1 MNLIEQARKDLLKIT
16 TNKSSGFAVDI
27 TFDNK
32 DYNIVTVQGIYT
44 KHSNQIDP
52 QTGLSVT
59 SKNCSVSVSEA
70 ALVAAGY
77 TVRDTN
83 KKLVNMYG
91 HFVRF
96 IDSTGE
102 EGLYK
107 IIEQRP
113 DETVGLLVFILSDA
127 ENS

>member
-1 MNLIEQARKDLLKIT
+1 MGLLEQARKDLLKIT
-16 TNKSSGFAVDI
+16 TNKASGFAVDL
-27 TFDNK
+27 TFDNH
-32 DYNIVTVQGIYT
+32 DYTVVTVQGLYT

-52 QTGLSVT
+52 QTGLSIT
-59 SKNCSVSVSEA
+59 SKNCSVSVAEA

-77 TVRDTN
+77 TVRDSN
-83 KKLVNMYG
+83 KKLVNMKG

-96 IDSTGE
+96 VDSTGE

-107 IIEQRP
+107 IAEQRP
-113 DETVGLLVFILSDA
+113 DETLGLIVFILSDA

>member
-1 MNLIEQARKDLLKIT
+1 MGLLEQARKDLLKIT

-27 TFDNK
+27 TFNSD
-32 DYNIVTVQGIYT
+32 DYNHKTVQGIYT
-44 KHSNQIDP
+44 KHSTQIDP

-59 SKNCSVSVSEA
+59 SKNCSVSVAEA
-70 ALVAAGY
+70 ALITAGY
-77 TVRDTN
+77 TVRDSA
-83 KKLVNMYG
+83 KKLVSMKG

-107 IIEQRP
+107 IAEQRP
-113 DETVGLLVFILSDA
+113 DETIGLITFILSDA